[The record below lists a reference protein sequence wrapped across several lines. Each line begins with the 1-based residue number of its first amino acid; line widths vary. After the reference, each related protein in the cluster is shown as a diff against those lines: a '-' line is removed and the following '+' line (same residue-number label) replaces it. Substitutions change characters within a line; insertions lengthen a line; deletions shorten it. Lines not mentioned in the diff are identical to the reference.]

1 MDEARH
7 AYYQDVAVRSVQ
19 MTNKEIME
27 KHGETEEYPSLNG
40 FMSYSDFT
48 RLPNDL
54 KVNYVNKLC
63 DRYDI
68 SIRVISRH
76 LFNKG
81 DDGLRAYLS
90 NNKLLGLG
98 LVDMKKKRGDKP
110 EAIACFRNDVKIWQE
125 DLKKEEARRQK
136 EEQKEQ
142 EKIKEQIKKAACP
155 MMLTW
160 AEYKK
165 LEPEAQANFLNRLIK
180 YYQVTPAIIAKEL
193 FDIRGTSLY
202 NHMQKA
208 GITKKIENLPYAV
221 SRNKDLIAVS
231 TRTFQRYISA
241 WKDFKD
247 AEAEE
252 EAARKAKEEAI
263 AAAVKKAEE
272 AETARKAAP
281 SNAKKA
287 FEFEEIVT
295 EIKPFDEV
303 PEKKLIN
310 MPPDEDFVF
319 DQNQAI
325 VSQHDILEQKLNELE
340 KKIDEQL
347 NRPGTSKDVLEK
359 LQKLQVSA
367 VPSDSGWY
375 RPAEEPEP
383 ETAEEPEPDPMEY
396 HQMHFSTNYIS
407 SEINMDEIYAIAA
420 FFKRSKRVKVS
431 IDISEV

>member
-19 MTNKEIME
+19 KNSARHKANGSAVVKLGNKPMTNKEIME
-27 KHGETEEYPSLNG
+27 KHGETEEYPSLKG
-40 FMSYSDFT
+40 FMNYSDFT

-98 LVDMKKKRGDKP
+98 LVDMKKKREDKP

-125 DLKKEEARRQK
+125 DLKKEETRRQK

-252 EAARKAKEEAI
+252 EAARKAQEE
-263 AAAVKKAEE
+263 AAAVAKKTEEVEIAKKVAPAE
-272 AETARKAAP
+272 P
-281 SNAKKA
+281 KKA

-303 PEKKLIN
+303 PEKKTLN
-310 MPPDEDFVF
+310 MPLDEDFVF
-319 DQNQAI
+319 DQSQAV
-325 VSQHDILEQKLNELE
+325 VSQHDILEQKLKELE
-340 KKIDEQL
+340 KKIDGQL
-347 NRPGTSKDVLEK
+347 NKPVAT
-359 LQKLQVSA
+359 A
-367 VPSDSGWY
+367 SGWY
-375 RPAEEPEP
+375 Q
-383 ETAEEPEPDPMEY
+383 TAEEPEPVKEPESDPMEY